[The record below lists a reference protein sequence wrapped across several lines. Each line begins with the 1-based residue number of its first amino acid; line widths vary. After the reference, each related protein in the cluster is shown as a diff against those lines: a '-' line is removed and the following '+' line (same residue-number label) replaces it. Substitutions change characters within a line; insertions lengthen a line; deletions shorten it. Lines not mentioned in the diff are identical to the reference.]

1 MGTGLAETIGAEASN
16 KFKKLICII
25 GDGSFLM
32 NSQDLQTISQK
43 INAIIVLVNNKGY
56 LAIRHTQKEFLN
68 KKYIGTQS
76 RTLHFSNFKQ
86 LSKSI

>member
-1 MGTGLAETIGAEASN
+1 MGTGLAETIGAGASN

-43 INAIIVLVNNKGY
+43 KMNAIIVLVNNKGY
-56 LAIRHTQKEFLN
+56 LA
-68 KKYIGTQS
+68 
-76 RTLHFSNFKQ
+76 
-86 LSKSI
+86 